1 MYYFN
6 WNELYRQSKGQP
18 ESILILTHALIIG
31 YNNIIARSG
40 KELMKK
46 LFIEKIDSQLFQ
58 TGKLQTRKNT
68 LIFSVYQCKDK
79 QNYFNNKDFLYTT
92 VSPVTK
98 VEYLYILSK
107 RSIDNQNNH
116 IPKNYVSSRQWGNTF
131 VKERTD
137 KLEFIL
143 EK

>member
-1 MYYFN
+1 MHYFN
-6 WNELYRQSKGQP
+6 WNELWHQSKKQP

-31 YNNIIARSG
+31 YNNIMARSG
-40 KELMKK
+40 TELMKK

-58 TGKLQTRKNT
+58 TGKLKTFKNT
-68 LIFSVYQCKDK
+68 LIFSVYTCKDK
-79 QNYFNNKDFLYTT
+79 QSYFKNKNFLYST

-116 IPKNYVSSRQWGNTF
+116 IPKNYVSSKHWENTF
-131 VKERTD
+131 VKERTEI
-137 KLEFIL
+137 LEFTL